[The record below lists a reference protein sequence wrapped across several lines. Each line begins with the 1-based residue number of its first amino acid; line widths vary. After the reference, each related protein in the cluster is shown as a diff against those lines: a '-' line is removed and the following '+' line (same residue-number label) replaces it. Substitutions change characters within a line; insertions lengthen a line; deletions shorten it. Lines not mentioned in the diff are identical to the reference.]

1 MNKFSI
7 GGGLVLR
14 QSLFLL
20 LIAAFG
26 AYAYVTTLQ
35 LRELLQAALLP
46 GAAGSEALAT
56 AGAQAEWL
64 SALTIGGTAT
74 ICLLALVIVVPLMHR
89 GVTAPIETL
98 ARQATALASGA
109 ADVEFGGRHRQDEIG
124 AIARALAHLQA
135 ETRRNVDLTG
145 ELNAAAEREARLV
158 RDVAVRESIQR
169 FSTALGGLTGRFEE
183 LSQDLADQGE
193 VMSGAI
199 RGAQAGSVSAT
210 SAAGEALKNVSA
222 VATAAEQLLAAI
234 EEIGQQVVDASGVVR
249 EAVAEAQTSSAGMTR
264 LSSTAGKV
272 GDVVQLISRI
282 AAQTNLLALN
292 ATIEA
297 ARAGEAGRG
306 FAVVAQEVKVLATR
320 TAAATKEVGEQIA
333 EMQAAT
339 NQSVSAIA
347 AIRERI
353 IEVERISA
361 IIASAVHE
369 QGAST
374 HEIVRATRYASA
386 GSAEV
391 SEYIARM
398 TCTLAAT
405 GDNVDSVAQLSGELR
420 TLSGRMGSHAQDL
433 SYAVSAA

>member
-1 MNKFSI
+1 MNRFSI

-26 AYAYVTTLQ
+26 AYAYFATLE
-35 LRELLQAALLP
+35 LRQILQAALLP
-46 GAAGSEALAT
+46 GAPGVEALAA

-64 SALTIGGTAT
+64 SALTVGGTAA
-74 ICLLALVIVVPLMHR
+74 ICMLALAIVVPLMHK
-89 GVTAPIETL
+89 GVTAPIEAL
-98 ARQATALASGA
+98 ARQTTALAAGA
-109 ADVEFGGRHRQDEIG
+109 TDVEITGRERQDEIG
-124 AIARALAHLQA
+124 AIARALARLQA
-135 ETRRNVDLTG
+135 ETRRNADLTG
-145 ELNAAAEREARLV
+145 ELSAAAEREARLT
-158 RDVAVRESIQR
+158 RDAAIRESVQR
-169 FSTALGGLTGRFEE
+169 FSTALGGLTTRFGE

-199 RGAQAGSVSAT
+199 RGAQAGSASAT
-210 SAAGEALKNVSA
+210 SAAGDAVKNVGA

-234 EEIGQQVVDASGVVR
+234 EEIGRQVVDASGVVR
-249 EAVAEAQTSSAGMTR
+249 EAVAEAQTSSAGMAR
-264 LSSTAGKV
+264 LSTTAGKV

-306 FAVVAQEVKVLATR
+306 FAVVAQEVKILATR

-339 NQSVSAIA
+339 DQSVTAIA

-353 IEVERISA
+353 NAVDRISA

-374 HEIVRATRYASA
+374 QEIVRATRYATA

-391 SEYIARM
+391 SQFIAQTTR
-398 TCTLAAT
+398 TLTAT
-405 GDNVDSVAQLSGELR
+405 GDNVDAVAQLSSELR
-420 TLSGRMGSHAQDL
+420 TLSGHMQTHAQDL
-433 SYAVSAA
+433 SAAVSAA